1 MALDPATRATMLAA
15 VPRLRAFA
23 LALCRNPDR
32 ADDLVQETIVRACD
46 SIDTFRPG
54 TNMPAWLTTILR
66 NRFYSEHR
74 RRSRE
79 VEDVGGAQAA
89 TLMTLPDQVTSLEHK
104 ELRAALA
111 RLPDEMREVLHLVFV
126 SGLSYA
132 EAGQVCGCAVGT
144 IKSRVHRARALLVRM
159 LSIKRPAD
167 LFDDPIPQAVI
178 IAAEHRRTHHAV

>member
-1 MALDPATRATMLAA
+1 
-15 VPRLRAFA
+15 
-23 LALCRNPDR
+23 
-32 ADDLVQETIVRACD
+32 
-46 SIDTFRPG
+46 
-54 TNMPAWLTTILR
+54 
-66 NRFYSEHR
+66 
-74 RRSRE
+74 
-79 VEDVGGAQAA
+79 
-89 TLMTLPDQVTSLEHK
+89 
-104 ELRAALA
+104 
-111 RLPDEMREVLHLVFV
+111 MREVLHLVFV